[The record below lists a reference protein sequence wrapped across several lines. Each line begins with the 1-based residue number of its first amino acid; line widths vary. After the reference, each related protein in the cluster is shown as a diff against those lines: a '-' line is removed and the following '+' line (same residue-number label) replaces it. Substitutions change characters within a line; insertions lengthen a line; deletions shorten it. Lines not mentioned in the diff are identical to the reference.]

1 MSRPPF
7 PAAVARSIIAR
18 ALEEDLGSHGDL
30 TTRVLLPSELQAR
43 ALLVTRQAAV
53 LAGLPLVRIVMDE
66 ISRRVGGQV
75 AIQEL
80 IEEGAPLEAGTAIAK
95 LDGSAWPI
103 LAGERV
109 LLNLMAR
116 LCGIA
121 SLTAAAVSEIAGTA
135 CRVAD
140 TRKTT
145 PGLRGL
151 EKYAVAVGGGENH
164 RSTLDALILV
174 KDNHKEL
181 AGGLGNVLAALRSAG
196 TDLSRIEI
204 EVDTL
209 DEFDQVVAAGVGWI
223 LLDNMSLEQVQEAV
237 HRNRGRAS
245 LEVSGGLVPG
255 RLRALAEAGVNRL
268 SIGKLTHG
276 AQAVDLA
283 LDIASA

>member
-1 MSRPPF
+1 MSAPQF
-7 PAAVARSIIAR
+7 PHVSARIVVAR

-30 TTRVLLPSELQAR
+30 TTRALLPSSMQAR
-43 ALLVTRQAAV
+43 AVLVARQTAV

-66 ISRRVGGQV
+66 ICSRVGGQV
-75 AIQEL
+75 VIQEL
-80 IEEGAPLEAGTAIAK
+80 IHDGAQLDAGSVIAT
-95 LDGSAWPI
+95 LDGSVWPI
-103 LAGERV
+103 LTGERV

-116 LCGIA
+116 LCGVA
-121 SLTAAAVSEIAGTA
+121 SLTAEAVNEIAGTA

-145 PGLRGL
+145 PGLRAL

-181 AGGLGNVLAALRSAG
+181 AGGLGNVLTSLRNAG
-196 TDLSRIEI
+196 TDFRSIEI

-237 HRNRGRAS
+237 SRNRGRAK

-255 RLRALAEAGVNRL
+255 RLRSLAEAGVNRL